1 MKCKLMYIIGGNKK
15 FFVLAIC
22 LMGLMFSSCHNLS
35 HYYNARLESG
45 ELNKYHLP
53 LSEDIEMEVFRNPH
67 DERFDSIIYVS
78 IFKKRGVFKKD
89 VGILPNYNISQLHIR
104 EKNGFY
110 SKVTKYMIKRP
121 LFENGKI
128 IGSKWVEMDASFK
141 EEDHENKYGK
151 INIAFIPKH
160 KTDTLLIIPN
170 NFMILS
176 DGTPLFKD
184 TIKIIMDPFYMPRYR
199 EKYK

>member
-22 LMGLMFSSCHNLS
+22 LMGLMFSSCHG
-35 HYYNARLESG
+35 YYYCASLESG
-45 ELNKYHLP
+45 EIKTHL
-53 LSEDIEMEVFRNPH
+53 LSLSADIKMKVYRDPYYKS
-67 DERFDSIIYVS
+67 FDSLIHVS
-78 IFKKRGVFKKD
+78 IYKKK
-89 VGILPNYNISQLHIR
+89 GILPNYNFSQLDIR
-104 EKNGFY
+104 CFDNHSIVTNYNKLQPQYEK
-110 SKVTKYMIKRP
+110 
-121 LFENGKI
+121 GKI
-128 IGSKWVEMDASFK
+128 VRSKWTKIDASKK
-141 EEDHENKYGK
+141 ENQENCK
-151 INIAFIPKH
+151 IHFGFIPPH
-160 KTDTLLIIPN
+160 MTDTLLIIPN